1 MHNIVT
7 FLTRVQPDVHTVAI
21 QSDPQA
27 LYAAQMRAVKSGSHA
42 RTRYG
47 GRAIMLNKKKPY
59 RGDWISHLLWMC
71 GLCTTPMLYA
81 APTHIHA
88 PSTATES
95 ERPASYTLVIN
106 LTPAVCAAN
115 PSLQKLRQCQEGFTL
130 TVSSLRPELSS
141 GRQNE
146 NCSQESAELPPLQE
160 RIVERVMPDEQL
172 RDSDWQRTGSC
183 TGMSAR
189 NYFRTIANYA
199 GRLRVPPEF
208 NADREMVVRNQELLG
223 KLMDLNPG
231 LPMQGLQ
238 LRCGQTSKFDLPVL
252 MQVRVCYSPQGQY
265 VNCPAT
271 VQSNCPAR
279 FVVHGAP

>member
-1 MHNIVT
+1 MQNIVT
-7 FLTRVQPDVHTVAI
+7 ILTPDQPDAHTVTI
-21 QSDPQA
+21 QCPIQHA
-27 LYAAQMRAVKSGSHA
+27 YAAYMSAVKSGSHA

-47 GRAIMLNKKKPY
+47 GRAIMVNRIKFY
-59 RGDWISHLLWMC
+59 RRGVYRHLLC
-71 GLCTTPMLYA
+71 FFGLCANPILHA
-81 APTHIHA
+81 APVHTKSA
-88 PSTATES
+88 DS

-106 LTPAVCAAN
+106 LTPAVCAIN
-115 PSLQKLRQCQEGFTL
+115 PTLQRLRQCQEGFSL

-146 NCSQESAELPPLQE
+146 NCSQDSAELPPLQE

-208 NADREMVVRNQELLG
+208 NPDREMVVRNQELLN
-223 KLMDLNPG
+223 KLMELNPG

-238 LRCGQTSKFDLPVL
+238 LRCSQTAKFDLPIL
-252 MQVRVCYSPQGQY
+252 TQVRVCYSPQGQY
-265 VNCPAT
+265 VTCPAA

-279 FVVHGAP
+279 FIVHGAP

>member
-1 MHNIVT
+1 MLRRTTSHRMKLMHR
-7 FLTRVQPDVHTVAI
+7 FMWL
-21 QSDPQA
+21 
-27 LYAAQMRAVKSGSHA
+27 
-42 RTRYG
+42 
-47 GRAIMLNKKKPY
+47 
-59 RGDWISHLLWMC
+59 C
-71 GLCTTPMLYA
+71 GLCASPVLHA
-81 APTHIHA
+81 APLHGKPA
-88 PSTATES
+88 DA

-115 PSLQKLRQCQEGFTL
+115 PSLQKLRQCQEGFSL
-130 TVSSLRPELSS
+130 TVSSLRPELSG

-146 NCSQESAELPPLQE
+146 NCSQESAELPPLQA

-208 NADREMVVRNQELLG
+208 NADREMVVRNQELLN

-238 LRCGQTSKFDLPVL
+238 LRCGQTPKFELPVL

-279 FVVHGAP
+279 FIVHGAP

>member
-1 MHNIVT
+1 MPHIVT
-7 FLTRVQPDVHTVAI
+7 RLTLHQRERHTVAI
-21 QSDPQA
+21 QPNVRCD
-27 LYAAQMRAVKSGSHA
+27 YAGRMTNAVKSGSHA

-47 GRAIMLNKKKPY
+47 GRAIMLRRRNHHGLTWAH
-59 RGDWISHLLWMC
+59 RLMWLC
-71 GLCTTPMLYA
+71 GLCASPALHA
-81 APTHIHA
+81 APVHGKPTDH
-88 PSTATES
+88 

-115 PSLQKLRQCQEGFTL
+115 PSLQKLRQCQEGFSL
-130 TVSSLRPELSS
+130 TVSSLRPELSG

-189 NYFRTIANYA
+189 TYFRTIANYA

-208 NADREMVVRNQELLG
+208 NADREMVVRNQELLS

-238 LRCGQTSKFDLPVL
+238 LRCGQTPKFELPVL

-265 VNCPAT
+265 VNCPST